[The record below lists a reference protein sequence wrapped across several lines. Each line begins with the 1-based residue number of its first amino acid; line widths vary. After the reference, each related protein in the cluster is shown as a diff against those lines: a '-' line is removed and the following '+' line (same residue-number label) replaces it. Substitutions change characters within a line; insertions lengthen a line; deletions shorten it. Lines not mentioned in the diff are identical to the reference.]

1 MRQTL
6 AMCLLSCRWCYTF
19 HQRHTLICKE
29 IVMSFFDNIVHKVSD
44 GAKKAVDEATSA
56 VDDISHGDIIGAAEH
71 VENIREIP
79 QDTAIE
85 IIKDVI

>member
-1 MRQTL
+1 MRQHTPSVHL
-6 AMCLLSCRWCYTF
+6 VSLVLHLSSTAHPNF
-19 HQRHTLICKE
+19 KE
-29 IVMSFFDNIVHKVSD
+29 IFMSFFDNIVHKVSD

-85 IIKDVI
+85 IIKDAI